1 MRVIGLTG
9 GIASGKSTVSRL
21 LRAAG
26 VPVVDADELVHR
38 LEGRGQP
45 AWRAIWEYFGW
56 AVLTPSGELD
66 RVRLGRWVFQD
77 PRARE
82 ALGRLVHP
90 AVRDALRAAREELRR
105 RNVPLMVWDVP
116 LLIEGGLFREVDEVW
131 VVYAGREQQIARLMA
146 RNGLTAEE
154 AARRVASQM
163 PLDDKLR
170 YAHVVIDNRGSLEDL
185 ARQVREALAP
195 R

>member
-26 VPVVDADELVHR
+26 IPVVDADALVHR
-38 LEGRGQP
+38 LQARGEA
-45 AWRAIWEYFGW
+45 AWRAIWAHFGW
-56 AVLTPSGELD
+56 AVLQPDGELD

-77 PRARE
+77 PTARQ

-90 AVRDALRAAREELRR
+90 AVREALRAAREELERR
-105 RNVPLMVWDVP
+105 GVPLMVWDVP

-131 VVYAGREQQIARLMA
+131 VVYAAREQQVARLMA
-146 RNGLTAEE
+146 RNGLTEEE
-154 AARRVASQM
+154 AVRRVASQM
-163 PLDDKLR
+163 PLDEKLR
-170 YAHVVIDNRGSLEDL
+170 YAHVVLDNRGTPEDL
-185 ARQVREALAP
+185 ERQVREVLAS